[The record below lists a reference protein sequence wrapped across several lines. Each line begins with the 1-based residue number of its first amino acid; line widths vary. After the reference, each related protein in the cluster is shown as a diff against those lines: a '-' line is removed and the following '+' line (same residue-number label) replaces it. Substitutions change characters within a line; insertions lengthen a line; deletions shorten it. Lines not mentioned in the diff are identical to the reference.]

1 MSDPDPRDWS
11 RHPLA
16 PLLSRVEGAISQ
28 RHLPGSKAPITA
40 EEMAGALS
48 EERSDPALSEVSIL
62 PDYLPVQLPPG
73 RRRLVSTIGDYGMVG
88 SSLTSTAQFLA
99 PPGSPAPP
107 HGGGDPVG
115 PEMGGPD
122 LGDAP
127 PGTLPG
133 EAGLAQDLGRA
144 RPAAAGVTPRP

>member
-28 RHLPGSKAPITA
+28 RHPPGSKAPITA

-48 EERSDPALSEVSIL
+48 EDRSDPALSEVSIL

-107 HGGGDPVG
+107 TEEVILWARKWEARIW
-115 PEMGGPD
+115 EMRPREPYQGKRVW
-122 LGDAP
+122 LKIW
-127 PGTLPG
+127 G
-133 EAGLAQDLGRA
+133 E
-144 RPAAAGVTPRP
+144 PALLLQA